1 MNFQFPNLSSAI
13 IPFPPVLVEVPVH
26 ADVHEEQRHEGGDA
40 VDDDVHVEDVDLA
53 VAEVTPQLRG
63 HHRDGVRG
71 PRGRG
76 QLEEPRD
83 VVEDGEG
90 EGWQDVGSTGP
101 GVGKLHMYI
110 EVHTRTRQYKVPP

>member
-1 MNFQFPNLSSAI
+1 MSSAI

-101 GVGKLHMYI
+101 GVGQLHI
-110 EVHTRTRQYKVPP
+110 EMHLFNTRTLQYKVPP